1 MLELQLKTSGV
12 FFMRNIVS
20 LCTQHYLPEGSSDVA
35 FGNSRV
41 VNNYSVV
48 STASHYINR

>member
-12 FFMRNIVS
+12 FFMSIVFV
-20 LCTQHYLPEGSSDVA
+20 CTQHYLLEGSSDVA

-41 VNNYSVV
+41 VTNYSVV